1 MVERVRLGSVWG
13 DMLKLKGSREITFK
27 VWGIWELK
35 GSIANSFQALNMKE
49 LKGKKKIGGYMKAS
63 CKKDKKWLAP
73 NKCGCEDE
81 EEGSVLGMEKTAGI
95 WGESGYAE
103 EMDVKN

>member
-49 LKGKKKIGGYMKAS
+49 LKKGQE
-63 CKKDKKWLAP
+63 
-73 NKCGCEDE
+73 EDRR
-81 EEGSVLGMEKTAGI
+81 LH
-95 WGESGYAE
+95 ESFLQE
-103 EMDVKN
+103 RQEMSGTQ

>member
-1 MVERVRLGSVWG
+1 
-13 DMLKLKGSREITFK
+13 
-27 VWGIWELK
+27 
-35 GSIANSFQALNMKE
+35 
-49 LKGKKKIGGYMKAS
+49 MKAS
-63 CKKDKKWLAP
+63 CKKDKKWLGP

-81 EEGSVLGMEKTAGI
+81 EEGSVLGMEKKDGI